1 MMTIY
6 SVGDVW
12 YLGKVLDAIAMV
24 TGADGGLK
32 QASAVA
38 ALLGVI
44 IICFQSVIRNQGI
57 NIQHMVVCYII
68 YMMCFGF
75 TTSVA
80 IESAYSD
87 KQVIQK
93 DNVPYGP
100 AVMGYV
106 VSQLGYKLTRKM
118 EQAFQDIDDNQ
129 KMTNQGTGGYLNAL
143 YLIENLGRIAED
155 GTIARAIN
163 AVDPDFQSNF
173 LRYTSEC
180 TLKGMYYGSSRGGM
194 DWQILQTKGVWDAI
208 FFDSDWY
215 TTEFRNH
222 GVSEVLNCTDAH
234 GKLKKQWDNAIVE
247 LQSGKASD
255 EVKNIAMRL
264 GQCNSKGECSNQ
276 TDFLIKT
283 DSDALKTLFN
293 AQTKAQDFVLAG
305 YADNLIKTGLADG
318 FTFMGNANSAA
329 MMLQAINQRQT
340 QWAAEQNMF
349 LKSMRPMMSF
359 VEGFFYAI
367 APFAS
372 IILMLGLLGL
382 NIFFKYLI
390 LLVWVQLWLPVMSIA
405 NMFISVRANAFLSNL
420 PIPKDGSSST
430 VSLYVYETAIDGVRE
445 YIASGAMFM
454 AATPLLTFIIISGS
468 AYAMTSLTGRMSGGD
483 FVNEKMVSP
492 DIASPAA
499 AMGMQSRYNGNP
511 NTGVWGNGVIDRDI
525 GFGNS
530 LQAEMASLNSQ
541 MTSKSNTVNTTFKQ
555 AYSDSY
561 GSTQMS
567 SKDFSDMQNSNFM
580 TSDAAQRMMQ
590 ATKNLTHALGIGQ
603 TLSDSQRMAVGL
615 AAGLKIGTGI
625 DVSSD
630 VTSSWSTEQK
640 DLYQAMTGDS
650 SVIGSSDMQTVT
662 GGTAVAFGD
671 RMSKAKVNSKVSSEM
686 SELSRQGA
694 DLMNTAKQYSEAEK
708 AVKFFQNNLKGSEMQ
723 LLGQALQS
731 NDNKT
736 KELLDNILEK
746 HGLKESRDNYWKEHY
761 ATLEQQYGPEAYS
774 YAAVET
780 IMGSNNSKAASE
792 VAMGLFKLTGH
803 STPDLLGVSANKYK
817 GIVSQDM
824 VGSGSVG
831 FDYESYKANKESV
844 GQETSKVSEENMSS
858 RFEDKKGQ
866 NITKGE
872 NIKAQAENEAN
883 ANKRIDATNHFR
895 TNKMYQDNG
904 YNNKNAAQAA
914 KSFFSGIGKIVMS
927 EFNNDYEKAANA
939 FSDDIISKYDLSNT
953 KGSSQAALADYL
965 GAEATYLENSK
976 EHKAPN
982 QSGGLIAGSLDE
994 IKSNKQ
1000 KAIVPKSFLD
1010 QKKQAFIDA
1019 YAKDIN
1025 ATSNIP
1031 MDEAKEKATKFANYL
1046 NSAIIGADDEK
1057 SFALAVKE
1065 IKTYS
1070 AR

>member
-129 KMTNQGTGGYLNAL
+129 KMTNPSAGGYLNAL

-163 AVDPDFQSNF
+163 SVDPDFQSNF

-234 GKLKKQWDNAIVE
+234 GKLKKQWDTAIVE

-276 TDFLIKT
+276 SDFLIKT

-499 AMGMQSRYNGNP
+499 AMGMKSTFNGNP
-511 NTGVWGNGVIDRDI
+511 TTGAWRDGISRQINVSEGLNSVRSSLDSQMQSYSSSLEHDWGQAYNELYKHGQTNATNQIKSSANSFMKSMGGTDI
-525 GFGNS
+525 QSRAKRIAESNNLTEGWGKEDYTDFATGASLELFGN
-530 LQAEMASLNSQ
+530 
-541 MTSKSNTVNTTFKQ
+541 
-555 AYSDSY
+555 
-561 GSTQMS
+561 
-567 SKDFSDMQNSNFM
+567 
-580 TSDAAQRMMQ
+580 
-590 ATKNLTHALGIGQ
+590 
-603 TLSDSQRMAVGL
+603 
-615 AAGLKIGTGI
+615 
-625 DVSSD
+625 
-630 VTSSWSTEQK
+630 
-640 DLYQAMTGDS
+640 
-650 SVIGSSDMQTVT
+650 
-662 GGTAVAFGD
+662 
-671 RMSKAKVNSKVSSEM
+671 
-686 SELSRQGA
+686 
-694 DLMNTAKQYSEAEK
+694 
-708 AVKFFQNNLKGSEMQ
+708 
-723 LLGQALQS
+723 
-731 NDNKT
+731 
-736 KELLDNILEK
+736 
-746 HGLKESRDNYWKEHY
+746 
-761 ATLEQQYGPEAYS
+761 
-774 YAAVET
+774 
-780 IMGSNNSKAASE
+780 
-792 VAMGLFKLTGH
+792 
-803 STPDLLGVSANKYK
+803 GVSANSGFKGGLSAKAQEALDKLREKGFSFSKEDKAAFSDAKSAILSNALTNMDSSEKSASLTSSMLQKGTDLKNLSKQFSEVDSATKSFGNGFTVKNTDLIGNAIRLNRDKTLKLLDSLINQGNLHEEARQKNIAFGSHGVEGESLAKFEAVAQNNKELAGKMYLELLKYGGYDGLQDVNAMAGK
-817 GIVSQDM
+817 ENRYSGIVNENE
-824 VGSGSVG
+824 VGAQSVG
-831 FDYESYKANKESV
+831 YEKDKWDNTKESVEEKSSQANIPNMNSRQDEQKGENLTAAINAVGDKEQRYNKEERKEMTDHLNNSSLFRKNKFDYERDGLVTREAYNLSKKFLDSTSGAVKNALKTGDFKGASEYASKKISSDYDLNNSKTQQSLADLIGGDSAFRSETGFSGDARNAAKTQLNTAAANLTEYLS
-844 GQETSKVSEENMSS
+844 
-858 RFEDKKGQ
+858 Q
-866 NITKGE
+866 NIE
-872 NIKAQAENEAN
+872 
-883 ANKRIDATNHFR
+883 
-895 TNKMYQDNG
+895 
-904 YNNKNAAQAA
+904 A
-914 KSFFSGIGKIVMS
+914 KS
-927 EFNNDYEKAANA
+927 
-939 FSDDIISKYDLSNT
+939 DLSST
-953 KGSSQAALADYL
+953 
-965 GAEATYLENSK
+965 
-976 EHKAPN
+976 
-982 QSGGLIAGSLDE
+982 
-994 IKSNKQ
+994 
-1000 KAIVPKSFLD
+1000 
-1010 QKKQAFIDA
+1010 
-1019 YAKDIN
+1019 
-1025 ATSNIP
+1025 
-1031 MDEAKEKATKFANYL
+1031 EAKEKATALVANL
-1046 NSAIIGADDEK
+1046 RNDMKHGNEQGVIKIINE
-1057 SFALAVKE
+1057 VK
-1065 IKTYS
+1065 KLS
-1070 AR
+1070 D

>member
-129 KMTNQGTGGYLNAL
+129 KMTNQGAGGYLNAL

-276 TDFLIKT
+276 SDFLIKT

-499 AMGMQSRYNGNP
+499 TLGMKSRFNGNP
-511 NTGVWGNGVIDRDI
+511 NLGYQAEGFITQSMSIGESLNNVQASLDQGISQNSHTVQDSIGYGENKISASTVQNAWQHSNIDKVAGQTVDSTGYSFNQIKSQLQKDGVTKGLSTAEEDAVVASVGASFAGNGLVDQQHFKKGLSENAQHAFDEAIQKSKGWDQRKQMA
-525 GFGNS
+525 
-530 LQAEMASLNSQ
+530 LQAVGESALGHAISDTKGETHNS
-541 MTSKSNTVNTTFKQ
+541 SVGTTFT
-555 AYSDSY
+555 DS
-561 GSTQMS
+561 GAKM
-567 SKDFSDMQNSNFM
+567 
-580 TSDAAQRMMQ
+580 
-590 ATKNLTHALGIGQ
+590 
-603 TLSDSQRMAVGL
+603 DS
-615 AAGLKIGTGI
+615 
-625 DVSSD
+625 
-630 VTSSWSTEQK
+630 
-640 DLYQAMTGDS
+640 
-650 SVIGSSDMQTVT
+650 
-662 GGTAVAFGD
+662 F
-671 RMSKAKVNSKVSSEM
+671 
-686 SELSRQGA
+686 
-694 DLMNTAKQYSEAEK
+694 AKQYSNLDELRRSLGTDLKASVLDWVGQFGQRDEGALNKHLASILDKYDNDGSIRYSADRKAESQFRDVGQYRDAYSKAIAILESNNNEAKLE
-708 AVKFFQNNLKGSEMQ
+708 AINGIVNGVGYTPNTNFEPNRNAGIVDQNALGPNGRFNKNNYESNNNKVSDSTKGISVDSIKKQHETDSGKITTDQ
-723 LLGQALQS
+723 INGQAEMEQKKLAENRKEATSNIRSSKNFKPLSFTHTALNGAVVANSLSHLLQTTE
-731 NDNKT
+731 DTIINKT
-736 KELLDNILEK
+736 DWAL
-746 HGLKESRDNYWKEHY
+746 
-761 ATLEQQYGPEAYS
+761 
-774 YAAVET
+774 
-780 IMGSNNSKAASE
+780 
-792 VAMGLFKLTGH
+792 
-803 STPDLLGVSANKYK
+803 SA
-817 GIVSQDM
+817 G
-824 VGSGSVG
+824 
-831 FDYESYKANKESV
+831 
-844 GQETSKVSEENMSS
+844 
-858 RFEDKKGQ
+858 KKGFIEQ
-866 NITKGE
+866 SQIYSDKFKDSLALGNSDIE
-872 NIKAQAENEAN
+872 N
-883 ANKRIDATNHFR
+883 T
-895 TNKMYQDNG
+895 
-904 YNNKNAAQAA
+904 
-914 KSFFSGIGKIVMS
+914 
-927 EFNNDYEKAANA
+927 
-939 FSDDIISKYDLSNT
+939 LS
-953 KGSSQAALADYL
+953 DYL
-965 GAEATYLENSK
+965 GASSILGFGVSNGEWVGADDIYNKIKDSDSK
-976 EHKAPN
+976 ISYA
-982 QSGGLIAGSLDE
+982 SGLQ
-994 IKSNKQ
+994 NKLVDQMAKNIQ
-1000 KAIVPKSFLD
+1000 K
-1010 QKKQAFIDA
+1010 
-1019 YAKDIN
+1019 N
-1025 ATSNIP
+1025 SNI
-1031 MDEAKEKATKFANYL
+1031 DETEAKEKAQIWVKNL
-1046 NSAIIGADDEK
+1046 DLAI
-1057 SFALAVKE
+1057 SFNN
-1065 IKTYS
+1065 IS
-1070 AR
+1070 ARGDLLGELRKYNN